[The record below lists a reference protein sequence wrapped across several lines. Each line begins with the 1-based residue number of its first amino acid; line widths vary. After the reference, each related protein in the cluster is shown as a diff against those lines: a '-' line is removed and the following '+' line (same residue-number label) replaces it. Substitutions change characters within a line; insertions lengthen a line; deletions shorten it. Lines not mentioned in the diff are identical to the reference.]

1 MGILASEGRGCSW
14 SLPDPHPWICNSD
27 RGRGVRGPRLAGGG
41 AGGTRALLSAGSPQ
55 PSLRP
60 EPQWQSRRAVS
71 APSWATDNGLL
82 HAHEKQ
88 AARARPVRVFL
99 IDAQRMLPTTAFKQA
114 QGRQLRL
121 LRLSQLPSKNN
132 RAPPFTALALE
143 MLIATRRNRR
153 APRRPSPGARECP
166 AGLPPPPLRA
176 PVSHTERRG
185 PSMRNN
191 PRHGMQMNE

>member
-1 MGILASEGRGCSW
+1 MGILVSEGRGCSW

-99 IDAQRMLPTTAFKQA
+99 IDAQRMLPTTAFEQA
-114 QGRQLRL
+114 HGRHSESSDSPSCRPKTTER
-121 LRLSQLPSKNN
+121 RLSQPWLWRCSSRPGETVGPRGD
-132 RAPPFTALALE
+132 RAQVPGSAQPASRHLLCVRLCHTQRDAVPP
-143 MLIATRRNRR
+143 
-153 APRRPSPGARECP
+153 
-166 AGLPPPPLRA
+166 
-176 PVSHTERRG
+176 
-185 PSMRNN
+185 
-191 PRHGMQMNE
+191 